1 MPEACSLGIDV
12 GATKIYAA
20 VVDPKNNIA
29 GKGKIRVELSK
40 DPQAIAAQVK
50 QAADAALDACGMR
63 LDAIGAIGIALPTSI
78 DPVTG
83 DCVHAPNLGLKNF
96 SVREHFR
103 KLFGRNDI
111 YLGNDG
117 NCGILGEY
125 FFGAGRGFKSP
136 AAYFVGTGLGGG
148 IIINGRLLTGTGGIA
163 AELGH
168 AVIKYNGAKCGCG
181 KRGCV
186 EAYASKAGII
196 RALKKEILGKSAD
209 SELVGLIDRKTVNIR
224 SKQLAA
230 AYDKGD
236 KVVRAVI
243 DSSMKKLGAAAA
255 SLCAVIAPDCII
267 FGGGLMESMGRSLM
281 PSVEAG
287 FRENLFGISP
297 DKVALRLSELMDFAV
312 ACGATVLAVK
322 KGDV

>member
-1 MPEACSLGIDV
+1 MSEPCVLGIDV

-20 VVDPKNNIA
+20 VVDAGNNIV

-40 DPQAIAAQVK
+40 NPQSLALQVK
-50 QAADAALDACGMR
+50 QAADVALDACGMK
-63 LDAIGAIGIALPTSI
+63 LNAIGSVGIALPTSI
-78 DPVTG
+78 DPLTG

-103 KLFGRNDI
+103 KLFERDDI

-125 FFGAGRGFKSP
+125 FFGAAKGTKS
-136 AAYFVGTGLGGG
+136 AAGYFVGTGLGGG
-148 IIINGRLLTGTGGIA
+148 IIINGRLLTGNGGIA
-163 AELGH
+163 GELGH

-186 EAYASKAGII
+186 EAYASKAGIV
-196 RALKKEILGKSAD
+196 RALKKEILGKSVD
-209 SELVGLIDRKTVNIR
+209 SELVGLIDRKTLNIR

-230 AYDKGD
+230 AYEKGD
-236 KVVRAVI
+236 KVAKKVI
-243 DSSMKKLGAAAA
+243 DKSMIKLGAAAA
-255 SLCAVIAPDCII
+255 SLCAVIAPDCIV
-267 FGGGLMESMGRSLM
+267 FGGGVMESMGNSLM
-281 PSVEAG
+281 PSIEAG

-297 DKVALRLSELMDFAV
+297 DKVALRLSALMDFAV